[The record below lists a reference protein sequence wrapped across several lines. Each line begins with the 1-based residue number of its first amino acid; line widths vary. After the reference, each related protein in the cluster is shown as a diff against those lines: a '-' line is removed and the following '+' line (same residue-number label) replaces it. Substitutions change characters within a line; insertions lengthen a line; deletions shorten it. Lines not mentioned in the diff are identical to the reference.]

1 MKRYFVAFNYMG
13 SFGNAMLDVPTKVQ
27 EMEHILAMQK
37 IIAERLRVEAKDII
51 IINFIFI
58 APE

>member
-1 MKRYFVAFNYMG
+1 MG
-13 SFGNAMLDVPTKVQ
+13 SFGSAMLDVPTKVQ
-27 EMEHILAMQK
+27 EMEHILATQK
-37 IIAERLRVEAKDII
+37 MIAERLNVEARDIA

>member
-1 MKRYFVAFNYMG
+1 MG
-13 SFGNAMLDVPTKVQ
+13 SFGSAMLDVPTKVQ
-27 EMEHILAMQK
+27 EMEHILAMRK
-37 IIAERLRVEAKDII
+37 MIAEGLKVEAEDIV

>member
-1 MKRYFVAFNYMG
+1 MG
-13 SFGNAMLDVPTKVQ
+13 YFGNAMLDVPTKIQ

-37 IIAERLRVEAKDII
+37 MVAERLKVEAKDIA

>member
-1 MKRYFVAFNYMG
+1 MG
-13 SFGNAMLDVPTKVQ
+13 SFGNAILDVPTKVQ

-37 IIAERLRVEAKDII
+37 MIAERLKVEAKDIA

>member
-1 MKRYFVAFNYMG
+1 MG
-13 SFGNAMLDVPTKVQ
+13 SFGNAILDVPTKVQ

-37 IIAERLRVEAKDII
+37 MIAERLNVEARYIT

-58 APE
+58 TPE